1 MVAKE
6 FIEEL
11 SEGEL
16 DYICHD
22 PEENSASRM
31 YKIKDAVIHNAI
43 KCDMLFRSGNRCEH
57 KSTVQRCVLPPSS
70 G

>member
-43 KCDMLFRSGNRCEH
+43 KCDMLFR
-57 KSTVQRCVLPPSS
+57 
-70 G
+70 